1 MAAVTAAMV
10 AQLRERTGL
19 GMMECK
25 KALTATD
32 GDLEAAIDLIRKKG
46 VKDRGDRVAGE
57 GLIMGYVTPD
67 AQTGVLVELN
77 SETDFVARN
86 EDFKALARTLAAK
99 AADSHAE
106 TPEALLDEAHEDAD
120 LEDKTVRG
128 ALNAAIKRIGE
139 KIELG
144 RFVRYHA
151 GENGQVTAYVHST
164 TGSGLDG
171 GRVGVLVE
179 TSGDASGSLGK
190 DVAMHISFAKPR
202 YLSVD
207 DVDADVVAKERAII
221 TEQTNEDPRLQGKP
235 EAAKAAAIDGRVKKF
250 FGEIVLLNQP
260 YIREDKKTVSQIVA
274 DVKGAGI
281 VRFARFEVGEA
292 AAKAAAEGE
301 SA

>member
-25 KALTATD
+25 RALTETD
-32 GDLEAAIDLIRKKG
+32 GDLEGAIDLLRKKG
-46 VKDRGDRVAGE
+46 TKDRGERIAGE
-57 GLIMGYVTPD
+57 GLVMGYVTPD
-67 AQTGVLVELN
+67 AKTGVLVELN

-86 EDFKALARTLAAK
+86 EDFKALARALAAK

-106 TPEALLDEAHEDAD
+106 TVDALLNEAHEDAE

-151 GENGQVTAYVHST
+151 GDNGQVTVYVHST
-164 TGSGLDG
+164 SGSGLDG

-179 TSGDASGSLGK
+179 TAGNSAGTLGK

-202 YLSVD
+202 FLTEA
-207 DVDADVVAKERAII
+207 DVDADVVAKERAIV
-221 TEQTNEDPRLQGKP
+221 TAQTNEDPRLQGKP
-235 EAAKAAAIDGRVKKF
+235 DAAKSAAIEGRVKKF

-260 YIREDKKTVSQIVA
+260 YVREDKKTVAQIVGEHS
-274 DVKGAGI
+274 GASI

-292 AAKAAAEGE
+292 AATATAEG
-301 SA
+301 AGA

>member
-1 MAAVTAAMV
+1 MAAITAAMV
-10 AQLRERTGL
+10 GQLRERTGL

-46 VKDRGDRVAGE
+46 GKDRGDRVAGE
-57 GLIMGYVTPD
+57 GLVMGYVTPD
-67 AQTGVLVELN
+67 AKTGVLIEVN

-99 AADSHAE
+99 AADSTAD
-106 TPEALLDEAHEDAD
+106 TTEALLDEAHEDAE

-128 ALNAAIKRIGE
+128 ALNAAIRRIGE

-151 GENGQVTAYVHST
+151 AENGQVAVYIHST
-164 TGSGLDG
+164 TGQGNDG
-171 GRVGVLVE
+171 GRVGVIVE
-179 TSGDASGSLGK
+179 TSGDTGGSLGK

-202 YLSVD
+202 FLAEA
-207 DVDADVVAKERAII
+207 DVDADVVAKERTII

-235 EAAKAAAIDGRVKKF
+235 DAAKNAAIEGRVKKF

-260 YIREDKKTVSQIVA
+260 YVREDKKTVAQIVA
-274 DVKGAGI
+274 ETKGAGI

-292 AAKAAAEGE
+292 VSRPAGE
-301 SA
+301 AS